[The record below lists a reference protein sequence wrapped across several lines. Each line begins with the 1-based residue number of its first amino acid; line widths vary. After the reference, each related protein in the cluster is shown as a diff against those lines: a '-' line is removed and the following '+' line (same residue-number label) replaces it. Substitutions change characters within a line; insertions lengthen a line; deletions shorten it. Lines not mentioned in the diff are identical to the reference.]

1 MRFLIQSPPPELR
14 LLAAA
19 ASIPMLSAC
28 SGAPS
33 QNVLGSYFPS
43 WLFCALLGL
52 ALTLALR
59 ALAIRFGI
67 DAQLPVPA
75 LIYLALALMISCA
88 VWLGA
93 FG

>member
-1 MRFLIQSPPPELR
+1 MRFLIQSLSPGLR

-19 ASIPMLSAC
+19 TSIPMLSAC

-67 DAQLPVPA
+67 DALLPVPA
-75 LIYLALALMISCA
+75 LIYLALVLMISCA